1 MCIPP
6 QNEGGILTIPHM
18 WSIVRIPPS
27 FWGGIGKYP
36 ISVQRNWVAIPP
48 EVRSTEGGITAQFR
62 GTLIGYFPIPPQ
74 NEGGIHIII
83 QKMIVPSLL
92 IWMSFIYK
100 RRQKSPLNLQ
110 RVSRYWIQYPPPLCI
125 IDKGVG
131 GKIQYPPPLCII
143 NKGVEGIE
151 SNTSPPFASL
161 TNGWGY
167 WIQYLPPLCIIVII
181 NDKRLAVPRLI
192 PGILFSKD
200 ESFSA

>member
-1 MCIPP
+1 MVRLALLNIFYNNC
-6 QNEGGILTIPHM
+6 GSMRIL
-18 WSIVRIPPS
+18 PS

-36 ISVQRNWVAIPP
+36 ISVQRNWVAITP
-48 EVRSTEGGITAQFR
+48 EVRSTEGGIAAQFR

-143 NKGVEGIE
+143 
-151 SNTSPPFASL
+151 
-161 TNGWGY
+161 
-167 WIQYLPPLCIIVII
+167 VII
-181 NDKRLAVPRLI
+181 IDKRLAVPRLI

-200 ESFSA
+200 KSFSA

>member
-1 MCIPP
+1 MTSVSWQSFALWQCENTPFVLGWYREIP
-6 QNEGGILTIPHM
+6 
-18 WSIVRIPPS
+18 
-27 FWGGIGKYP
+27 Y
-36 ISVQRNWVAIPP
+36 QRSEEWVAIPP
-48 EVRSTEGGITAQFR
+48 EVRSTEGGIAAQFR

-143 NKGVEGIE
+143 
-151 SNTSPPFASL
+151 
-161 TNGWGY
+161 
-167 WIQYLPPLCIIVII
+167 VII
-181 NDKRLAVPRLI
+181 IDKRLAVPRLI
-192 PGILFSKD
+192 PRILFSKD

>member
-1 MCIPP
+1 MIHCENTPFVLGWYREIP
-6 QNEGGILTIPHM
+6 
-18 WSIVRIPPS
+18 
-27 FWGGIGKYP
+27 Y
-36 ISVQRNWVAIPP
+36 QRSEEWVAIPP
-48 EVRSTEGGITAQFR
+48 EVRSTEGGIAAQFR

-143 NKGVEGIE
+143 NKGVGGIGFYH
-151 SNTSPPFASL
+151 PPL
-161 TNGWGY
+161 CIINKGVGGK
-167 WIQYLPPLCIIVII
+167 IQYPPPLCIIVIVI
-181 NDKRLAVPRLI
+181 DKRLAVPRLI

>member
-1 MCIPP
+1 MRNSGYSLNINLLLWLPLAANYLAPTDESKTQRQGWVKNCLHW
-6 QNEGGILTIPHM
+6 QTFVLTDIRT
-18 WSIVRIPPS
+18 VR
-27 FWGGIGKYP
+27 
-36 ISVQRNWVAIPP
+36 
-48 EVRSTEGGITAQFR
+48 
-62 GTLIGYFPIPPQ
+62 IPPQ

-143 NKGVEGIE
+143 NKGVG
-151 SNTSPPFASL
+151 
-161 TNGWGY
+161 GK
-167 WIQYLPPLCIIVII
+167 IQYPPPLCIIVII
-181 NDKRLAVPRLI
+181 IDKRLAVPRLI

>member
-1 MCIPP
+1 MNFKFLTTEMDKLLSSCFLTWPIYLSSESAQKLTSRCGL
-6 QNEGGILTIPHM
+6 QNSLLSAFRGI
-18 WSIVRIPPS
+18 
-27 FWGGIGKYP
+27 
-36 ISVQRNWVAIPP
+36 A
-48 EVRSTEGGITAQFR
+48 AQFR

-125 IDKGVG
+125 I
-131 GKIQYPPPLCII
+131 
-143 NKGVEGIE
+143 
-151 SNTSPPFASL
+151 
-161 TNGWGY
+161 
-167 WIQYLPPLCIIVII
+167 VII
-181 NDKRLAVPRLI
+181 IDKRLAVPRLI
-192 PGILFSKD
+192 PGILFSED